1 MLIAFH
7 ILIQAGFIVRVLLRA
22 HRDPA
27 SRIAWIVVIL
37 ALPVV
42 GIVAYLLLGET
53 NIGRKR
59 VERMK
64 SVIASLPDISSTPG
78 FDAPTVR
85 PEIPERHLP
94 LFKVGQSISGFEP
107 VGGNHAHLMTDSNAA
122 IDAIVADID
131 NAGKHVHLLFYI
143 WMPDN
148 DGRKIVEALKR
159 AVARD
164 VTCRAM
170 VDDLGSRLLIK
181 SDLWRDMAAAGVK
194 LGRALKVGNPLWRV
208 FAGRIDLRNHRKIVV
223 IDNIITYCGSQNCA
237 DPEFPTK
244 AKYAPWVDAMMRFTG
259 PIARQNQH
267 LFSRDWMAYTNEDI
281 RAVLLEPIAPPEPG
295 FPAQVVASGPT
306 GRTSAASEMFE
317 TLMYSARRELFI
329 TTPYYVPNEA
339 MQAALRAA
347 GNRGV
352 DTTIIFPARNDDFA
366 VGAASRSYYAD
377 LLAAGVKIHEY
388 GAGLLH
394 TKSMTVD
401 REVTLIGSANMDR
414 RSFDLNYENN
424 ILFCDAAA
432 TSEMHERQQQY
443 LARCRKITAE
453 EVDAWSWLRR
463 LWNNAVA
470 IVGPVI

>member
-1 MLIAFH
+1 MLLALH

-42 GIVAYLLLGET
+42 GIVAYLFVGEA

-64 SVIASLPDISSTPG
+64 KVMASLPDISSTPG

-85 PEIPERHLP
+85 PDIPERHLS
-94 LFKVGQSISGFEP
+94 LFQVGRSVSGFEP
-107 VGGNHAHLMTDSNAA
+107 VGGNHAHLMADSNAA
-122 IDAIVADID
+122 IDAMVDDID
-131 NAGKHVHLLFYI
+131 QATDHVHVLFYI
-143 WMPDN
+143 WSPDN
-148 DGRKIVEALKR
+148 NGRKMSEALKR
-159 AVARD
+159 AVARGI
-164 VTCRAM
+164 TCRAM

-181 SDLWRDMAAAGVK
+181 SALWREMGAAGVK
-194 LGRALKVGNPLWRV
+194 LGRALRIGDPLLRV
-208 FAGRIDLRNHRKIVV
+208 FAGRIDLRDHRKIVV
-223 IDNIITYCGSQNCA
+223 IDNRIAYCGSQNCA
-237 DPEFPTK
+237 DPEFLAK
-244 AKYAPWVDAMMRFTG
+244 AKYAPWVDAVMRFTG
-259 PIARQNQH
+259 PIVRQNQY
-267 LFSRDWMAYTNEDI
+267 LFSRDWMAYENEDI
-281 RAVLLEPIAPPEPG
+281 RDVLLEPMEPPEPG
-295 FPAQVVASGPT
+295 FSAQVVASGPT
-306 GRTSAASEMFE
+306 GRYSAASEMFE
-317 TLMYSARRELFI
+317 TLMYAARRELFI

-347 GNRGV
+347 ANRGV
-352 DTTIIFPARNDDFA
+352 DTTIIFPAHNDDFA
-366 VGAASRSYYAD
+366 VGATSRSYYAD

-394 TKSMTVD
+394 AKSMTVD

-424 ILFCDAAA
+424 ILLCDAAV
-432 TSEMHERQQQY
+432 TGEMRDRQQSY
-443 LARCRKITAE
+443 LSKCREITTD
-453 EVDAWSWLRR
+453 EVDAWSWPRR

-470 IVGPVI
+470 IVGPVL